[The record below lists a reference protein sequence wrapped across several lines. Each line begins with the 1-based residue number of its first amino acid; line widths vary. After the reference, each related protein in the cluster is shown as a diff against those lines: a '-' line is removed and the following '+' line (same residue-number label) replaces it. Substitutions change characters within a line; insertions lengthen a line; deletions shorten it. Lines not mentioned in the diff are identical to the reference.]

1 MVDYKSIDK
10 VNFLKQKLLTK
21 KLKNGQ
27 LWLYNELNGNNRIAH
42 LIYSKL
48 YIDLH
53 HKKTKKYMTELSYY
67 LISTDE
73 EKNKTNLVMQDL
85 LKKINNE
92 IKYKEVND

>member
-1 MVDYKSIDK
+1 MIDYKSIDK

-27 LWLYNELNGNNRIAH
+27 LWLYSELSGNNRIGH

-53 HKKTKKYMTELSYY
+53 YNKTKKYIIALDKY
-67 LISTDE
+67 LNATSE
-73 EKNKTNLVMQDL
+73 EKYKANLVMQDL
-85 LKKINNE
+85 LKKLNNE
-92 IKYKEVND
+92 LKNKKL

>member
-27 LWLYNELNGNNRIAH
+27 LWLYNELGGNDRIGH

-53 HKKTKKYMTELSYY
+53 YKKTKKYMTELSYY
-67 LISTDE
+67 LNATSE

-85 LKKINNE
+85 LKKLNNE
-92 IKYKEVND
+92 LKNKEL